1 VDVER
6 LVNGRFLVL
15 SRELRTGLFTKKRIV
30 VDVKMAQKIIQL
42 LQRYQAVL
50 VSKRGRIAGII
61 TNTNIGKIFASKE
74 DSWPRTRCLEVA
86 ALLRNLGYNVAQHRI
101 MAGHEI
107 DVWGEREGGGTIAVE
122 CKEIILR
129 GLF

>member
-1 VDVER
+1 MDVER

-61 TNTNIGKIFASKE
+61 TNTNIGKIFASKKT
-74 DSWPRTRCLEVA
+74 S
-86 ALLRNLGYNVAQHRI
+86 
-101 MAGHEI
+101 
-107 DVWGEREGGGTIAVE
+107 
-122 CKEIILR
+122 
-129 GLF
+129 